1 MHADGSVSFDWTPE
15 QRELAG
21 LQIEAAS
28 DGLVEVDGVLE
39 RCNQLD
45 RLIVRP

>member
-1 MHADGSVSFDWTPE
+1 VE
-15 QRELAG
+15 R
-21 LQIEAAS
+21 QIAAARN
-28 DGLVEVDGVLE
+28 GLVEVDSVLD